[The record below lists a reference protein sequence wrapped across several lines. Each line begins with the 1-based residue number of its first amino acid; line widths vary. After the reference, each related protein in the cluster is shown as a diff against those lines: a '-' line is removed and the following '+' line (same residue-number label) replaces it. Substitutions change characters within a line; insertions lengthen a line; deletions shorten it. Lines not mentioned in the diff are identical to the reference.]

1 MHTFLQTLLLTTVAS
16 ADARY
21 FSMKDKSVVR
31 DEALRNKAT
40 PPAESAAPPQAAAV
54 QEVSS
59 PAAGAET
66 PAATTAAPIDTAGK
80 PTVTPNASDVGGLKQ
95 LGSVSGIPSN
105 FVEDPKP
112 DAWASKPEA
121 EAYPFEGQKEG
132 DDPMRVHVKVQK
144 ISGRTGKPE
153 DFNKANAGNLVL
165 GSKLK
170 EDGEP
175 LTLGDDLSTSGKK
188 IEDSKIKEF
197 IEKTKDGDA
206 QIERALESQS
216 SGNQNFGKG
225 DIAFQE
231 MVIDTRALATATDQI
246 QKELGK
252 HQEAITDVDTQFKA
266 MQAAYKTAIGKVA
279 TGMKEVAGAEFAPEK
294 YNDFTEAQYK
304 PDGDPKSPYAW
315 PKGAHAN
322 FPSYDPQPAPAP

>member
-95 LGSVSGIPSN
+95 LGNVSGIPSN
-105 FVEDPKP
+105 FVEDPDP
-112 DAWASKPEA
+112 NAWANKPEA
-121 EAYPFEGQKEG
+121 EAYPFSGQKDG
-132 DDPMRVHVKVQK
+132 DDKMRVHTKIRI

-153 DFNKANAGNLVL
+153 EQFEKKNMGNLVL
-165 GSKLK
+165 GSKLG
-170 EDGEP
+170 DGDEP
-175 LTLGDDLSTSGKK
+175 LTLGDDLSTAKTP
-188 IEDSKIKEF
+188 ITTEKIKEF
-197 IEKTKDGDA
+197 IAQSKGGKS
-206 QIERALESQS
+206 QIERGLESERK
-216 SGNQNFGKG
+216 GNQNFGKG

-231 MVIDTRALATATDQI
+231 MVIDTKALAIATDQI

-252 HQEAITDVDTQFKA
+252 HQEAMDDVKEKFGS
-266 MQAAYKTAIGKVA
+266 MRSAYQDAIGKVA
-279 TGMKEVAGAEFAPEK
+279 AGMKDVAEATFTPED
-294 YNDFTEAQYK
+294 YVPFTEAEYK
-304 PDGDPKSPYAW
+304 PQPVW
-315 PKGAHAN
+315 PPGKYEHY
-322 FPSYDPQPAPAP
+322 PSFEIPAEQ